1 MRTVYDKIMENKN
14 LKRNFADTPNGN
26 NKIITDICRER

>member
-1 MRTVYDKIMENKN
+1 MTKLWKIKN